1 MMVVAS
7 GGGSGGK
14 AVGGSGPGGTGG
26 SGATAGDDALV
37 RQVLE
42 QLAGMDRVASRP
54 MFGGIGLYRGARL
67 FAVVYRGALYLRA
80 DDGMRRDLARR
91 GTGPF
96 RLYRGRVVTNYWQ
109 LPTELIGDKRRI
121 RAWARRAMAASDAAA
136 RRTVSPSWRVPPR
149 PGLMPLRRR
158 RPPR

>member
-1 MMVVAS
+1 MSGAGS
-7 GGGSGGK
+7 GGG
-14 AVGGSGPGGTGG
+14 GS
-26 SGATAGDDALV
+26 SGAAGDEALV

-42 QLAGMDRVASRP
+42 QLAGMDRVAARP

-67 FAVVYRGALYLRA
+67 FGVVHRGAVYLRA

-91 GTGPF
+91 GTGAF
-96 RLYRGRVVTNYWQ
+96 RLYRGRVITNYWQ
-109 LPTELIGDKRRI
+109 LPADLVSDKRRI
-121 RAWARRAMAASDAAA
+121 RAWARRALAASDAAA
-136 RRTVSPSWRVPPR
+136 RRTVAPSWRVPPR